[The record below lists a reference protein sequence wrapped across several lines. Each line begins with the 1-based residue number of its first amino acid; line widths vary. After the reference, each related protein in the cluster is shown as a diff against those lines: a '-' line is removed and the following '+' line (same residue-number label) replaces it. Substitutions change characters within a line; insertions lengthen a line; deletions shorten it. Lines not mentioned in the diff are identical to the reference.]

1 MIETLRSFDAS
12 QKTFLLDG
20 YPRTNLQ
27 AERLKE
33 TGISLKSLIVVD
45 CSDEE
50 LLRRATG
57 RRIDPVNPTIYHLE
71 GLVFPKPPPDILDRL
86 VQRRDD
92 MADRVQQRLSQYRE
106 ENEDVSSHFEHVES
120 ALMRL
125 LLLLSPL
132 TVQQVL
138 HVDGAREPE
147 ELLPDILVFLADS

>member
-1 MIETLRSFDAS
+1 
-12 QKTFLLDG
+12 
-20 YPRTNLQ
+20 
-27 AERLKE
+27 
-33 TGISLKSLIVVD
+33 
-45 CSDEE
+45 
-50 LLRRATG
+50 
-57 RRIDPVNPTIYHLE
+57 
-71 GLVFPKPPPDILDRL
+71 
-86 VQRRDD
+86 
-92 MADRVQQRLSQYRE
+92 MADRVQQRKRSCWEDAAMLTTMCRLSQYRE